1 MISKTEGLVLRGY
14 RMSES
19 SKVVVIYTR
28 TAGKVRVVARGAR
41 RPRSKFGAS
50 VEPITWGAY
59 VFYSR
64 ENRELQTLSEG
75 DILYPFEGIKRVYRR
90 LVYASAVCDLLDR
103 LTPEEDANSLL
114 CSVTLETLRWMETVE
129 EQAVELPLW
138 YFQLKAAAALGYR
151 PHLSGCVQCGVRI
164 TGGRVCFDAGRG
176 GTVCRRCESGGLG
189 VKMATIQFLEQL
201 QIARAD
207 RIDEKG
213 FQASDTNEA
222 RRVLR
227 SFLWRHIGNRGQV
240 KSLDFLNRMLAAEG
254 PSVPYGS

>member
-138 YFQLKAAAALGYR
+138 YFQLKAAAGAGLSSPSERMRPMWRSDNRRQGLFRRRAWRYGLPPLRKRGPWSQNGYHPIPGATSDCTCR
-151 PHLSGCVQCGVRI
+151 PNRREGFSRRATPTKRVVCYAAFCGAI
-164 TGGRVCFDAGRG
+164 LETG
-176 GTVCRRCESGGLG
+176 
-189 VKMATIQFLEQL
+189 
-201 QIARAD
+201 ARSS
-207 RIDEKG
+207 RWI
-213 FQASDTNEA
+213 F
-222 RRVLR
+222 
-227 SFLWRHIGNRGQV
+227 
-240 KSLDFLNRMLAAEG
+240 
-254 PSVPYGS
+254 